1 MLLIDT
7 TDRIRILTL
16 DRPEAKNAFNE
27 ALYDELTDGLLDAA
41 ADNGVAVVVITG
53 SRGAFSAGTDLF
65 EMAQRMTPEGLTPG
79 RHGFPG
85 LIDTLIGFEKPIF
98 LAVNGLG
105 LGIGATMLG
114 LADLVF
120 MSTDARIKCPFTGLG
135 VAPEAGSSAT
145 FPLLLGRQNATWALL
160 SSEWLSARECQDMGL
175 VWRVC
180 EPSELMDTTLEYA
193 RVLSAKPISSLIE
206 SKRTIVEPLRVAIH
220 AARERENAAFAKLMG
235 GPANTEALKAFA
247 EKRQPDF
254 TTLPAGW

>member
-1 MLLIDT
+1 MQLSI
-7 TDRIRILTL
+7 
-16 DRPEAKNAFNE
+16 N
-27 ALYDELTDGLLDAA
+27 
-41 ADNGVAVVVITG
+41 
-53 SRGAFSAGTDLF
+53 
-65 EMAQRMTPEGLTPG
+65 
-79 RHGFPG
+79 
-85 LIDTLIGFEKPIF
+85 FEKPVF

-180 EPSELMDTTLEYA
+180 EPSELLETTLSYA

-206 SKRTIVEPLRVAIH
+206 SKRTIVEPLRAAIH
-220 AARERENAAFAKLMG
+220 TARERENAAFAKLMG

-247 EKRQPDF
+247 KKRQPDF
-254 TTLPAGW
+254 TNLPAGW